1 MASSPNHKKQILETI
16 MFTLK
21 EVSKFTLED
30 RQKKIRS
37 EINDEF
43 ELALIVNYNSIV
55 TEMAESRANQED

>member
-21 EVSKFTLED
+21 EVSKFTMED

-55 TEMAESRANQED
+55 TEMAESRANQ